1 MTKGNKSAPGKPSLA
16 ITADDFRL
24 LQEENFRLKALLE
37 QHGISWEEEPIEESR
52 VQLPND
58 QPVNLST
65 DQKVA
70 LFRRLFRGRTDIY
83 PTRWK
88 AAKGRAGDSPVCGN
102 EWKTGLCNKPKVSAT
117 SQSLPGCGINVNEV
131 IVQWGTRFSHRD

>member
-1 MTKGNKSAPGKPSLA
+1 MTKDNKSTPGKTSLA

-37 QHGISWEEEPIEESR
+37 QHGISWEEEPVEESR

-65 DQKVA
+65 D
-70 LFRRLFRGRTDIY
+70 
-83 PTRWK
+83 
-88 AAKGRAGDSPVCGN
+88 
-102 EWKTGLCNKPKVSAT
+102 
-117 SQSLPGCGINVNEV
+117 
-131 IVQWGTRFSHRD
+131 